1 MMMPLLLFVDSQCV
15 FMWIYGFLKAFELV
29 NFMDLFIVSV
39 NFGVCFQ
46 NFGWCFPFKLKLSY
60 GVWERHFFLEGNI
73 VAFTWRIWSVPQ
85 MLW

>member
-39 NFGVCFQ
+39 NFGVLRLVCVYKAWQ
-46 NFGWCFPFKLKLSY
+46 G
-60 GVWERHFFLEGNI
+60 
-73 VAFTWRIWSVPQ
+73 
-85 MLW
+85 